1 MTDQPEH
8 YLSRHAFQDLLNW
21 WTRTREVL
29 AADSAPDVK
38 GTVPQPTAE
47 QLRSWERGEDVE
59 EEDDDTLTRI
69 LDCLLLC
76 HLAEFE
82 HSLRVDGDALFAEEL
97 RAIVYEV
104 ADEIIDRGFA
114 STSCDP
120 VERASYLADKRQ
132 PLSARFGAPGA
143 ETIVQAADAVATI
156 VSHSFHDPDAD
167 SYATVQARVNRL
179 VNVIPRIVAILDEA
193 LA

>member
-1 MTDQPEH
+1 MTDQPEYH
-8 YLSRHAFQDLLNW
+8 LNRHAFEDLLNW
-21 WTRTREVL
+21 WTKTREVL

-47 QLRSWERGEDVE
+47 QLGSLERGEDVE
-59 EEDDDTLTRI
+59 EEADDAMVRI
-69 LDCLLLC
+69 LDWLLLC

-82 HSLRVDGDALFAEEL
+82 HSLRVGGDATFAEEL
-97 RAIVYEV
+97 RTIVYEV

-120 VERASYLADKRQ
+120 VERASYLADKR
-132 PLSARFGAPGA
+132 PLSARFGAAGA
-143 ETIVQAADAVATI
+143 KTIVQVADAVATI

-167 SYATVQARVNRL
+167 SYATVQARANRL
-179 VNVIPRIVAILDEA
+179 IDAIPQILELIGQA
-193 LA
+193 MK